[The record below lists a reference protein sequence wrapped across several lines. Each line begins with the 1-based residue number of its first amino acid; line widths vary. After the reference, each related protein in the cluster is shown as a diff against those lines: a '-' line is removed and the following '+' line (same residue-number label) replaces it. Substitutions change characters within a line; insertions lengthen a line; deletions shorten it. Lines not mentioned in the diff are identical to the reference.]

1 MLHSAIQTQQLA
13 LRNAYLADQPQHAAI
28 HHLNLANQL
37 AALDADPAVWLE
49 QQVAGTILL
58 FQADSDLLPDAL
70 GNLAL
75 VYVQFAPRK
84 PPVPRTFDALANTID
99 QVDGLAFRRMTER
112 LAENGGASGDEAL
125 HAVLGLAATMAG

>member
-1 MLHSAIQTQQLA
+1 MLHSAVYTQQLA
-13 LRNAYLADQPQHAAI
+13 LRRAYLAGEPQHAAI

-37 AALDADPAVWLE
+37 AAIDADPAVWLE

-75 VYVQFAPRK
+75 VYVKFAPQK
-84 PPVPRTFDALANTID
+84 PPVPRTFDALANSID
-99 QVDGLAFRRMTER
+99 QVDGFSFRRMTEQ

>member
-1 MLHSAIQTQQLA
+1 MPHSAVYTQQLA
-13 LRNAYLADQPQHAAI
+13 LRNAYLAGDPLRAAI

-37 AALDADPAVWLE
+37 AATGTPSAVWLE
-49 QQVAGTILL
+49 QQVAGTLLL

-75 VYVQFAPRK
+75 VYVNFAPQK
-84 PPVPRTFDALANTID
+84 PPMPRTFDALAD
-99 QVDGLAFRRMTER
+99 SLEHLDGVSFRRMTEQ